1 MKKKLSYSSKRAVP
15 VVRRK
20 FGKWLRQF
28 RKERGYNQEALG
40 VRAGLSGKFIGEVER
55 GEKSVS
61 LDSLWR
67 IAKLGLGISLKR
79 LTDF

>member
-1 MKKKLSYSSKRAVP
+1 MEKKPLYISHRAVP
-15 VVRRK
+15 AVRRK

-40 VRAGLSGKFIGEVER
+40 RRAGLSGKFIGDVER

-79 LTDF
+79 LVDF